1 MSPFHC
7 PSSPSPLKAFTPCKG
22 IQFAESGKFW
32 LVESGILGIVI
43 QNTAQEIRNSHLS
56 LESRIQ
62 VSLTKTGIQ
71 CAESGIQGVKSRI
84 QDCLGFSYMRRK
96 IAHTRYMLPIRY
108 FASPR

>member
-1 MSPFHC
+1 MSPFPC

-43 QNTAQEIRNSHLS
+43 QNTAQEIRNSQLS
-56 LESRIQ
+56 LE
-62 VSLTKTGIQ
+62 SLTKTGIQ

-84 QDCLGFSYMRRK
+84 QDCLGFSCMRRK